1 MWLFLLFWSNWITER
16 KSLSKTH
23 HHKLMFRMDFH
34 KYTPCSNWKT
44 HRDKCLRS
52 WFLMSDTIFSK
63 NQNAILHHTN
73 TWITFQFDSQ
83 QSIRAI
89 LYYFHVSL
97 SNQFTKTLHPYVLL
111 EQSLILR
118 VLCYAMISCVWF
130 LIQRNVNRKK
140 VSFALSLSLSRS
152 IHFLTLPLF
161 HCARDN
167 HLTCVMTV
175 NEPLGERHF
184 DSK

>member
-1 MWLFLLFWSNWITER
+1 
-16 KSLSKTH
+16 
-23 HHKLMFRMDFH
+23 
-34 KYTPCSNWKT
+34 
-44 HRDKCLRS
+44 
-52 WFLMSDTIFSK
+52 MSDTIFSK

-140 VSFALSLSLSRS
+140 VSFALSLSLSLDSLSYSPTFSLCTGQSSDMCHDCERTIGWKTFRFEVACLYS
-152 IHFLTLPLF
+152 CQSSSASWLVAF
-161 HCARDN
+161 HVFW
-167 HLTCVMTV
+167 L
-175 NEPLGERHF
+175 
-184 DSK
+184 K